1 MKKLAVALTLALCVL
16 VAVLVGRTWS
26 LAGSTTLPAAAVKI
40 DLDAS
45 TLAGRLA
52 KALQIQTIAHV
63 PPEPNELVPFQ
74 ALHELMRSLFP
85 RAFSA
90 LKTEVIAGGSLLMT
104 WQGSDPSLP
113 PILLLSHQD
122 VVPVSPGTE
131 GDWLHPA
138 FSGVIDQGFI
148 WGRGTLDDKSGVFG
162 LLEAVEHLLLKEVTP
177 RRSVILAFGHNEEVG
192 GSGAK
197 AMATLLADRGIR
209 AEYILDEGGMVS
221 EGVISGI
228 GQPAALVGVTEKG
241 YLSIELTVQSPGGHS
256 SMPSRDTNIGRLSRA
271 ITRLEANQEPLRIG
285 TTLAESLQ
293 ALAPAMGFGRRLAV
307 ANLWLF
313 SPVITKL
320 LAAADSTR
328 AGMHTTLA
336 PTIFHAGI
344 KDNVLPGMATAVI
357 NLRLIPGDLIAD
369 AMRRVEMVIGDP
381 EVKIRPLGH
390 NREPAPESDP
400 KSGSFAA
407 LANTIKQVFPDAI
420 VAPYSTVGATD
431 AAHYTAMSPNIYRF
445 LPVRWGVDDQKRF
458 HGTNERISV
467 EGYADAVR
475 FYIQLISNT
484 AG

>member
-241 YLSIELTVQSPGGHS
+241 YLSLELTVQSPGGHS
-256 SMPSRDTNIGRLSRA
+256 SMPSRDTNIGRLR
-271 ITRLEANQEPLRIG
+271 
-285 TTLAESLQ
+285 
-293 ALAPAMGFGRRLAV
+293 
-307 ANLWLF
+307 
-313 SPVITKL
+313 
-320 LAAADSTR
+320 
-328 AGMHTTLA
+328 
-336 PTIFHAGI
+336 
-344 KDNVLPGMATAVI
+344 
-357 NLRLIPGDLIAD
+357 
-369 AMRRVEMVIGDP
+369 
-381 EVKIRPLGH
+381 
-390 NREPAPESDP
+390 
-400 KSGSFAA
+400 
-407 LANTIKQVFPDAI
+407 
-420 VAPYSTVGATD
+420 
-431 AAHYTAMSPNIYRF
+431 
-445 LPVRWGVDDQKRF
+445 
-458 HGTNERISV
+458 
-467 EGYADAVR
+467 
-475 FYIQLISNT
+475 
-484 AG
+484 

>member
-1 MKKLAVALTLALCVL
+1 MKKFAVALGLALCVL
-16 VAVLVGRTWS
+16 VAVLVGRTWR
-26 LAGSTTLPAAAVKI
+26 LTGSSTAPAAAVKA
-40 DLDAS
+40 DLNAS
-45 TLAGRLA
+45 LLAGRLA
-52 KALQIQTIAHV
+52 KALQIQTIAHE
-63 PPEPNELVPFQ
+63 PPEPNELIPFQ
-74 ALHELMRSLFP
+74 ALHELMRSSFP
-85 RAFSA
+85 RTFSA

-113 PILLLSHQD
+113 PVLLLSHQD

-162 LLEAVEHLLLKEVTP
+162 LLEAVEHLLLQGVKP
-177 RRSVILAFGHNEEVG
+177 RRSVILAFGHDEEVG

-197 AMATLLADRGIR
+197 AMATLLADRGTR
-209 AEYILDEGGMVS
+209 AEYILDEGGMVG
-221 EGVISGI
+221 EGIISGI
-228 GQPAALVGVTEKG
+228 ARPAALVGVTEKG
-241 YLSIELTVQSPGGHS
+241 VVSIELTAQDPGGHS
-256 SMPSRDTNIGRLSRA
+256 SMPPRTTNIGRLARA

-285 TTLAESLQ
+285 STLAESLQ

-313 SPVITKL
+313 SPVISKM
-320 LAAADSTR
+320 LATSDSTR

-336 PTIFHAGI
+336 PTIFQAGI
-344 KDNVLPGMATAVI
+344 KNNVLPGIAKAVV
-357 NLRLIPGDLIAD
+357 NLRLIPGDSIAK
-369 AMRRVEMVIGDP
+369 AMQRVEAAIDDP
-381 EVKIRPLGH
+381 EVKIRTLAHG
-390 NREPAPESDP
+390 REPAPESDP
-400 KSGSFAA
+400 KAGSFIA
-407 LANTIKQVFPDAI
+407 LSDTIQQVFPDAI
-420 VAPYSTVGATD
+420 VAPFSTVAATD
-431 AAHYTAMSPNIYRF
+431 AAHYAAISPNVYRF
-445 LPVRWGVDDQKRF
+445 LPVRWGAEDQKRF